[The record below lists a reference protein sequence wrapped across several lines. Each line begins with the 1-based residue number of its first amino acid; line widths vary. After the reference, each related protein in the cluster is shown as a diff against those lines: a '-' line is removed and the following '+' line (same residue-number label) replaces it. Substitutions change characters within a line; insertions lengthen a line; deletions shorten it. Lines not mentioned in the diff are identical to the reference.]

1 MSIEI
6 NDKNNIALD
15 WINNIQINQFRGI
28 KNLKLNDLKRIN
40 LIVGDNNSGKTSILE
55 AIHLLRS
62 PDSFIEILKTTR
74 LRDPKQLNTYEGFIS
89 FLSKDDGVIDI
100 YANQDFV
107 QVSLK
112 ILGDEQNILLDKKDL
127 DGLNSLSN
135 YNKQGKKIGIETKG
149 FIGNLYSIVDNEY
162 KKQAIKFTP
171 YTKLMSII
179 ESDKITIN
187 YLSPIDHI
195 SKDVFYNIIS
205 NENYKKICI
214 NLVRLF
220 DDNIED
226 LLYMKNPVD
235 GSAVEY
241 VNDRKLGLRPL
252 VSYGD
257 GVKKV
262 LAIANAIIESANG
275 ILLIDEI
282 DTSIHY
288 RHYNNIFNFI
298 DMAAKQMQVQ
308 LFITTHSDE
317 AINEILKIQNYDDYY
332 NEEKESINV
341 ITLRRNSIGDISAR
355 SMSGFDVQKNKRIF
369 NFEVRI

>member
-1 MSIEI
+1 MY
-6 NDKNNIALD
+6 
-15 WINNIQINQFRGI
+15 
-28 KNLKLNDLKRIN
+28 
-40 LIVGDNNSGKTSILE
+40 LE
-55 AIHLLRS
+55 
-62 PDSFIEILKTTR
+62 
-74 LRDPKQLNTYEGFIS
+74 
-89 FLSKDDGVIDI
+89 
-100 YANQDFV
+100 
-107 QVSLK
+107 
-112 ILGDEQNILLDKKDL
+112 
-127 DGLNSLSN
+127 
-135 YNKQGKKIGIETKG
+135 
-149 FIGNLYSIVDNEY
+149 
-162 KKQAIKFTP
+162 
-171 YTKLMSII
+171 
-179 ESDKITIN
+179 
-187 YLSPIDHI
+187 
-195 SKDVFYNIIS
+195 
-205 NENYKKICI
+205 
-214 NLVRLF
+214 
-220 DDNIED
+220 